1 MSHCL
6 LPIQGTAVATVQFIH
21 LSQTYSVAATPVVH
35 VSLLEPGPEQSPQSV
50 RFIDLPQATSVQ
62 QVEQSSSYIYR
73 RSSMLILLQ
82 SGVPTAPRCCSAY
95 CLNHCQGSSCLAG
108 KVQFIDLSPT
118 ASVVTAPTPVAV
130 TTAAV
135 STTDKASTISAAGTA
150 LYPNRLPVL
159 LLVRYQRRDS
169 SGSSL
174 YRSAAT
180 APVSLT
186 VLPRS
191 PLLILLQ
198 HLLTVA
204 DFQLQCLLSSTTV
217 TVPAVFHYCPSICCN
232 ASSRYQGHGSSLF
245 VLVQGGSCSSAAA
258 VRTYVA
264 EPTVATKV
272 EAPAFSFCS

>member
-6 LPIQGTAVATVQFIH
+6 LPIQGPAVETVQFIH

-35 VSLLEPGPEQSPQSV
+35 VSLLEPGPEHSLQSV
-50 RFIDLPQATSVQ
+50 RFIDLSQATSVQ

-73 RSSMLILLQ
+73 RSSVLILLQ
-82 SGVPTAPRCCSAY
+82 SGVPTAPRCCSAC

-130 TTAAV
+130 TAV
-135 STTDKASTISAAGTA
+135 SAKDKASTISAAGTA
-150 LYPNRLPVL
+150 LYPNSLPVL

-169 SGSSL
+169 SCSSL
-174 YRSAAT
+174 YFSAAT
-180 APVSLT
+180 APVPLT

-204 DFQLQCLLSSTTV
+204 DFQ
-217 TVPAVFHYCPSICCN
+217 CC
-232 ASSRYQGHGSSLF
+232 
-245 VLVQGGSCSSAAA
+245 
-258 VRTYVA
+258 
-264 EPTVATKV
+264 
-272 EAPAFSFCS
+272 